1 MNHKH
6 NENSPQSLAGK
17 TRNLSLVLCLGLLA
31 GVLIWAKLRLVTD
44 IPRSAYADPREVM
57 VPDEHLDQQPDQQD
71 EQSIK
76 INEEEIEPSAESS
89 SESIIDSDHDQPSK
103 P

>member
-6 NENSPQSLAGK
+6 NDNSQQSLTGK

-57 VPDEHLDQQPDQQD
+57 VPDEHLDQQADQQD
-71 EQSIK
+71 DQLIE
-76 INEEEIEPSAESS
+76 INEDEAEPSTESS
-89 SESIIDSDHDQPSK
+89 SDSIIDSDHDQPSK